1 MSTDTTRPEI
11 DRARGSADPGNATRA
26 GSAPAVPAPSGRVPS
41 GRVPSGPVPTN
52 PVPSDAVTTAGGPDP
67 RRWLILGVLAL
78 TQLMIVLDATIVSI
92 ALPQIQTRFGITD
105 GNRQWV
111 VTAYGLAFGGLL
123 LLGGRIADFWG
134 RKRALVLGVLGFAV
148 ASAIGGLAVN
158 SGMLYGSRAL
168 QGMFAALLAPAVLS
182 VLSTTF
188 TDPRERASAFAL
200 YGAIGAGGAALG
212 LVLGGVLTEY
222 LSWRW
227 CLLVNLPLS
236 AIAAIGA
243 IRWVRPSRVAGHGR
257 YDLPGAA
264 LVTAGLAGLVY
275 GFTRA
280 SEPGHGW
287 STGPTIAVLAVSVA
301 LLAAFVGWEARSSH
315 PLMPLRIPADPV
327 RAGALLASL
336 VVAAG
341 FIGSTLFLTFYFQV
355 VEGYSP
361 VRAGLASLPLS
372 GAIAVSA
379 TVASKAMPV
388 LGPRILAIGGA
399 LVSAVGLL
407 WTARLDVAGSFLTAV
422 LPGQVVLGLGLGFLF
437 VPLSLTAL
445 HNVAPADAGVT
456 SALLNATNQIGG
468 SLGTALL
475 NTIATSAT
483 AAAVVSV
490 TGGAPGVPDAA
501 ALVTGYQDAFV
512 WAAVLLAVGAVVAGL
527 MVRVSRTEVS
537 APGTESVPVA

>member
-1 MSTDTTRPEI
+1 MSTDTTRP
-11 DRARGSADPGNATRA
+11 AQTH
-26 GSAPAVPAPSGRVPS
+26 GRVEPAA
-41 GRVPSGPVPTN
+41 
-52 PVPSDAVTTAGGPDP
+52 DGPDP
-67 RRWLILGVLAL
+67 RRWLILAVLAL

-123 LLGGRIADFWG
+123 LLGGRVADFWG

-168 QGMFAALLAPAVLS
+168 QGIFAALLAPAVLS

-236 AIAAIGA
+236 AVAAVGA
-243 IRWVRPSRVAGHGR
+243 IRWVRPSRVEGHGR
-257 YDLPGAA
+257 YDLPGAV

-280 SEPGHGW
+280 SQPGNGW
-287 STGPTIAVLAVSVA
+287 STGPTIAVLAVSVL

-355 VEGYSP
+355 VQGYSP

-372 GAIAVSA
+372 GAIGLSA
-379 TVASKAMPV
+379 TVASRAMPV
-388 LGPRILAIGGA
+388 FGPRLLAIGGA
-399 LVSAVGLL
+399 LVSALGLL
-407 WTARLDVAGSFLTAV
+407 WTARLGVEGSFLTAV

-445 HNVAPADAGVT
+445 HNVAPADAGVS

-490 TGGAPGVPDAA
+490 AGGAPGVPDPA
-501 ALVTGYQDAFV
+501 ALVTGYQHAFV
-512 WAAVLLAVGAVVAGL
+512 WAAVLLVVGALVAGL

-537 APGTESVPVA
+537 EGGTESVPTL